1 MKIPIKLNDLLQQ
14 TLAAIS
20 ATSTLMGLGNV
31 QLDCS
36 EVESLTD
43 EQLEALFS
51 NIPEEWGFV
60 ELGEVF
66 DSDTL
71 TESFAKQLSNYINR
85 RLGASEDSTAI
96 LHPETDSDADTATV
110 KSSNPL
116 DIFELRNEVIS
127 DYRKYIESF
136 LKINDNRIKA
146 FVNLELDKGQLWKD
160 SLVQI
165 NPAYKQSASIQTL
178 IQQNIL
184 HPDCQRYFPNF
195 RFYYH
200 QEQAFRRAVQNT
212 PYVLTTGT
220 GSGKSLTYVVPIIND
235 LLQNPNLKGVRAILV
250 YPMNAL
256 INSQA
261 KEFDKFLEQVPNCFI
276 TYKKYTGQESLQEK
290 TSIQNNPPH
299 IILTNYVM
307 LELMLTRS
315 YENALVASPE
325 LKFLV
330 LDELHTYRGRQGADV
345 AVLIRKL
352 RQRCG
357 QDLLCIGTSA
367 TMSSEGNRSNRR
379 QTVAEVASKLFG
391 VEVQPD
397 NVIDETLEKAIQRP
411 YPTPQELQTA
421 ITNGFPP
428 ENERTRE
435 NFQQHPL
442 SAWIE
447 MRLGLKEEDG
457 HLMRRTPTSLQAG
470 AEQLSEEIGLSPETC
485 LDTLQQML
493 LWGSRTKGMA
503 FRLHQF
509 VSQGGSVY
517 ATLESKNQRFLTL
530 EGQYSTTENRLLYP
544 LVFCRECGQEYYAV
558 RYDQNS
564 YKVTP
569 LLPTS
574 IETEMD
580 SDIQEGYLVIDE
592 DGLWTSDDEDRL
604 PDTWFK
610 YTKRRGR
617 EAKKDYQRFIPQK
630 LFVFSDGRVSQWGTA
645 TESERPTPCWFIPKP
660 FLTCLNCGIVYDR
673 KKKEFSKLSRL
684 SSEGRSTATTL
695 LCLSTVSRLKACSAV
710 KEDAAKILSFTD
722 NRQDASLQAGHFND
736 FVQTSFLRSSLY
748 GALKHNQF
756 LTHRNLAFEVV
767 KTMGLTQDVYAQQ
780 VANTGTGKKRNE
792 EALLHFIEYRLYE
805 DLRRGWRIVQ
815 PNLEQCGLL
824 EIEYNDLKSCCQNSQ
839 LWQKYPHQI
848 LLRATPN
855 QRFLAVKTMLDQ
867 LRKDLVIDANLLQP
881 QELDKF
887 KRDVNQTLK
896 EPWTIDLNQVLPQA
910 QTASFVQG
918 NSRQKDPAKF
928 KLTVRSKIGRFLRC
942 ERAWPWLNEPL
953 SESDYNILIKTL
965 VDILCDSGYLKK
977 QGSEVQLRVDCML
990 WKVQKVSQ
998 VSADILQTKRLQG
1011 SQNNSV
1017 DVNLFFQDF
1026 YERNAQTINT
1036 MKGREHT
1043 GQVKNEHRQEREE
1056 EFRDGVLAALFCS
1069 PTMELGIDIADLSVV
1084 HLRNVPPSPANYAQ
1098 RSGRAGRGGQPAL
1111 VMTYASAGSGH
1122 DQYFYRRQEQMV
1134 AGVVTPPKLELGNP
1148 DLIKSHIYS
1157 LWLAYTGAYLEDSM
1171 NQVLDL
1177 DLQDY
1182 PLRDSLKMQ
1191 LTLNSQALNE
1201 CLLAAEN
1208 ILADWFCQEDLNKTS
1223 WYSRNWL
1230 EDVLNNALIVFDRA
1244 CDRWRSLYQDAV
1256 QQLKDARNIIDRSSR
1271 GGVGKEERK
1280 SAENAQWEAQRQIDL
1295 LTGQANSSRSTSDFD
1310 FYPYRYFAS
1319 EGFLP
1324 GFNFPRLP
1332 VRAFISAGSE
1342 SDFLSRPRV
1351 VAIREFAPRNVVYY
1365 EGNKFQIVKTKIP
1378 VRGLNL
1384 NGVAVCANCGYFHDG
1399 QDSKRDICE
1408 NCGSRL
1414 VADSFGNPAKIQVLS
1429 MDTAFTRR
1437 RERITCDEEERLKY
1451 GYNIT
1456 THFRYANQ
1464 RRESAFVVAADGTK
1478 LLELTY
1484 GETAN
1489 LWRINRGLR
1498 QTGERGFK
1506 LDSKTGYWGD
1516 SISEGTPSE
1525 QLKTEVNLMVSD
1537 TSNILIV
1544 QPMCLPNNDVE
1555 AYLASLQFALW
1566 RAIQAVYK
1574 LEEDE
1579 LSSERLGQGKYLLFW
1594 EAAEGGAGVLSQIL
1608 ENPQSF
1614 QLLADS
1620 ALDICHFKH
1629 PKPSCTVACYECLL
1643 SYRNQFDHPLLN
1655 RHLVKDILN
1664 QLSFST
1670 VERNS
1675 GTLSREEQ
1683 YQELLEKTDKN
1694 SELERIVLTAIY
1706 ERGLKLPDDTQVLFT
1721 EANCKPD
1728 FVYKDAKLVIFC
1740 DGSVHDSIERQQQDR
1755 LDRESLE
1762 QLGYQ
1767 VFVIRYDEDLEAK
1780 LNELSTWI

>member
-14 TLAAIS
+14 PLVAIS
-20 ATSTLMGLGNV
+20 ATSPLIGLKTV

-51 NIPEEWGFV
+51 NIPEEWGCV
-60 ELGEVF
+60 ELSEVF

-71 TESFAKQLSNYINR
+71 TESFAKQLVNYVNQ
-85 RLGASEDSTAI
+85 RLGVSEDSTPA
-96 LHPETDSDADTATV
+96 LHPETDTDTITV
-110 KSSNPL
+110 NSSTHL

-127 DYRKYIESF
+127 DYRNYIESF
-136 LKINDNRIKA
+136 LKIKDNRIKT
-146 FVNLELDKGQLWKD
+146 FVKAELDKGQLWQD
-160 SLVQI
+160 PLVQI
-165 NPAYKQSASIQTL
+165 NPAYKKSASIETL

-184 HPDCQRYFPNF
+184 HPDCKRYFTNYT
-195 RFYYH
+195 FYYH
-200 QEQAFRRAVQNT
+200 QEQAFRRAVKNT

-261 KEFDKFLEQVPNCFI
+261 KEFDKFLEKVPNCFI

-299 IILTNYVM
+299 ILLTNYVM
-307 LELMLTRS
+307 LELMLTRI
-315 YENALVASPE
+315 YENTLVASPE

-357 QDLLCIGTSA
+357 QNLLCIGTSA

-428 ENERTRE
+428 ENERTKE

-447 MRLGLKEEDG
+447 MQLGLKEEDG

-530 EGQYSTTENRLLYP
+530 EGQYSTTNNRLLYP
-544 LVFCRECGQEYYAV
+544 LVFCRECGQEYYGV

-574 IETEMD
+574 IETEID

-617 EAKKDYQRFIPQK
+617 EAKKEYQRFIPQK

-673 KKKEFSKLSRL
+673 KKNEFSKLSRL

-710 KEDAAKILSFTD
+710 EEDAAKILSFTD

-748 GALKHNQF
+748 GALKTNQV
-756 LTHRNLAFEVV
+756 LTHPNLALEVV
-767 KTMGLTQDVYAQQ
+767 KKMGLTQEDYAQQ
-780 VANTGTGKKRNE
+780 VANFGIGKKRNE
-792 EALLHFIEYRLYE
+792 EAFLHFIEYRLYE

-824 EIEYNDLKSCCQNSQ
+824 EIEYNDLKLCCQNTQ
-839 LWQKYPHQI
+839 VWQKYPHPI
-848 LLRATPN
+848 LLRATPK
-855 QRFLAVKTMLDQ
+855 QRFDAVKVLLDQ

-881 QELDKF
+881 QEIEKF
-887 KRDVNQTLK
+887 KRDVNQALK
-896 EPWTIDLNQVLPQA
+896 DPWTIDTDQVLPQA

-918 NSRQKDPAKF
+918 NSRQKHQAKL
-928 KLTVRSKIGRFLRC
+928 KLTVGSKIGRFLRS
-942 ERAWPWLNEPL
+942 ERAWLWLNQPL
-953 SESDYNILIKTL
+953 SESDYNILIKAL

-977 QGSEVQLRVDCML
+977 DGAEVQLRVDCMR

-998 VSADILQTKRLQG
+998 VPVDIFNTKRLQG
-1011 SQNNSV
+1011 SQMNSV

-1043 GQVKNEHRQEREE
+1043 GQVKNEYRQQREE
-1056 EFRDGVLAALFCS
+1056 EFRDGLLAALFCS

-1098 RSGRAGRGGQPAL
+1098 RSGRAGRSGQPAL

-1122 DQYFYRRQEQMV
+1122 DQYFCRRQDQMV

-1157 LWLAYTGAYLEDSM
+1157 LWLAYTGANLGDSM

-1177 DLQDY
+1177 DLQNY
-1182 PLRDSLKMQ
+1182 PLRESLKMQ
-1191 LTLNSQALNE
+1191 LTLNPQTLNQ
-1201 CLLAAEN
+1201 CLQAAET
-1208 ILADWFCQEDLNKTS
+1208 ILADQFCQGDLNKTN

-1230 EDVLNNALIVFDRA
+1230 ERVLDNALKVFDQA

-1256 QQLKDARNIIDRSSR
+1256 QQLNEARNIIDRSNR

-1280 SAENAQWEAQRQIDL
+1280 NAENSQWEAQRQIDL
-1295 LTGQANSSRSTSDFD
+1295 LTGQSNSSRSTSDFD

-1351 VAIREFAPRNVVYY
+1351 VAIREFAPRNIVYY

-1378 VRGLNL
+1378 VSGLNF
-1384 NGVAVCANCGYFHDG
+1384 NRVAVCANCGYFHQG
-1399 QDSKRDICE
+1399 QDSQRDICE
-1408 NCGSRL
+1408 NCDSRL
-1414 VADSFGNPAKIQVLS
+1414 IADSFGNPAKLQVLN
-1429 MDTAFTRR
+1429 MDTASTRR

-1464 RRESAFVVAADGTK
+1464 RRESALVVAADGTE
-1478 LLELTY
+1478 LLKLTY
-1484 GETAN
+1484 GETAE

-1498 QTGERGFK
+1498 RTGERGFK

-1516 SISEGTPSE
+1516 SISEETPSE

-1544 QPMCLPNNDVE
+1544 QPMCLPDNEVE

-1614 QLLADS
+1614 QLLADA
-1620 ALDICHFKH
+1620 ALDICHFKQ

-1655 RHLVKDILN
+1655 RYLVEDTLN
-1664 QLSFST
+1664 QLSFSA
-1670 VERNS
+1670 VKRNS

-1683 YQELLEKTDKN
+1683 YQQLLSKTDDH

-1706 ERGLKLPDDTQVLFT
+1706 DRGMKLPDAAQFFFP

-1728 FVYKDAKLVIFC
+1728 FVYHQVKIALFC
-1740 DGSVHDSIERQQQDR
+1740 DGSVHDHSERQEQDRIERENFQFD
-1755 LDRESLE
+1755 ES
-1762 QLGYQ
+1762 YT
-1767 VFVIRYDEDLEAK
+1767 VIVIRYDDDLKAK
-1780 LNELSTWI
+1780 LNELSALI